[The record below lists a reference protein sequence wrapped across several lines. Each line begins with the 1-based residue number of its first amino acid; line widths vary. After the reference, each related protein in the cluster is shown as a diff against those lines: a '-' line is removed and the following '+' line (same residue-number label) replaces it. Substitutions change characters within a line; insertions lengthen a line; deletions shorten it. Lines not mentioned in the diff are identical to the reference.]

1 MRLFDSPC
9 QPGIYLPR
17 KMKVEPYLSLER
29 DWVIGKIRVLAKSR
43 NPCKL
48 FSFDWSAWFL
58 YFLAYVSKHVTSLV
72 IWKKKLQK
80 ASNSS
85 SKLSFFIIYFAY
97 QRSLFIKHGLNTRLN
112 VNKTSCI
119 RGCIHIRLSVVSCIT
134 VFIVSLNANTV
145 NSLYSGHCRDL
156 ESMSSLA
163 RVRNSGSLFQSSFC
177 NLFLPGI

>member
-1 MRLFDSPC
+1 MVFVFFSIRFQAC
-9 QPGIYLPR
+9 YVACYL
-17 KMKVEPYLSLER
+17 K
-29 DWVIGKIRVLAKSR
+29 
-43 NPCKL
+43 
-48 FSFDWSAWFL
+48 
-58 YFLAYVSKHVTSLV
+58 
-72 IWKKKLQK
+72 KKKLQK

-85 SKLSFFIIYFAY
+85 SKLSFFIISFAY
-97 QRSLFIKHGLNTRLN
+97 QRSLFIKHGLNTRLH

>member
-1 MRLFDSPC
+1 MVFVFFSMRFQAC
-9 QPGIYLPR
+9 
-17 KMKVEPYLSLER
+17 
-29 DWVIGKIRVLAKSR
+29 
-43 NPCKL
+43 
-48 FSFDWSAWFL
+48 
-58 YFLAYVSKHVTSLV
+58 YVAFHLKN
-72 IWKKKLQK
+72 KKLQK

-85 SKLSFFIIYFAY
+85 SKLSFFIISFAY
-97 QRSLFIKHGLNTRLN
+97 QRPLFIEHRLNTRLN

-119 RGCIHIRLSVVSCIT
+119 RDCIHIRLSVVSCIT

>member
-1 MRLFDSPC
+1 MVFVFFS
-9 QPGIYLPR
+9 
-17 KMKVEPYLSLER
+17 
-29 DWVIGKIRVLAKSR
+29 IRFQA
-43 NPCKL
+43 C
-48 FSFDWSAWFL
+48 
-58 YFLAYVSKHVTSLV
+58 YVACHLK
-72 IWKKKLQK
+72 KKKLQK

-85 SKLSFFIIYFAY
+85 SKLSFFIISFAY
-97 QRSLFIKHGLNTRLN
+97 QRPLFIKHGLNTRLN

>member
-1 MRLFDSPC
+1 
-9 QPGIYLPR
+9 
-17 KMKVEPYLSLER
+17 MKVEPYLSLER
-29 DWVIGKIRVLAKSR
+29 DWGIGKIRVLAKSR

-48 FSFDWSAWFL
+48 FSFYWSAWFL

-85 SKLSFFIIYFAY
+85 SKLSFFIISFAY
-97 QRSLFIKHGLNTRLN
+97 QRPLFILIHGLNTRLN

-119 RGCIHIRLSVVSCIT
+119 RDCIHIRLSVVSCIT

-156 ESMSSLA
+156 DSMSSLA
-163 RVRNSGSLFQSSFC
+163 RVRNSGSLFQSGASVIYFC
-177 NLFLPGI
+177 PGFNRCPCYRPWCLL

>member
-1 MRLFDSPC
+1 MNARASDAKIILRFTITRNSGTQILNQMRLFDSPR

-85 SKLSFFIIYFAY
+85 SKLSFFIISFAY
-97 QRSLFIKHGLNTRLN
+97 QRPLFIKHGLNTRLN

-119 RGCIHIRLSVVSCIT
+119 RDCIHISLSIRPS
-134 VFIVSLNANTV
+134 
-145 NSLYSGHCRDL
+145 
-156 ESMSSLA
+156 
-163 RVRNSGSLFQSSFC
+163 
-177 NLFLPGI
+177 

>member
-85 SKLSFFIIYFAY
+85 SKLSFFIISFAY
-97 QRSLFIKHGLNTRLN
+97 QRPLFIKHRLNTRLN

-119 RGCIHIRLSVVSCIT
+119 RDCIHIRLSVVSCIT

>member
-9 QPGIYLPR
+9 QPEIYLPR

-43 NPCKL
+43 NPYKL

-72 IWKKKLQK
+72 IWKKKKLQK

-112 VNKTSCI
+112 VNKTSCS
-119 RGCIHIRLSVVSCIT
+119 RDCIHIRLSVVSCIT
-134 VFIVSLNANTV
+134 VFIVSLKANTV
-145 NSLYSGHCRDL
+145 NSLHSGHCRDL
-156 ESMSSLA
+156 QSVSSLA
-163 RVRNSGSLFQSSFC
+163 RVHNSMIRSNSFC
-177 NLFLPGI
+177 WHWK